1 MALVTPDSGPYLSKL
16 QMRNGDP
23 YVIKDAWARLE
34 IAEIEKAIGGG
45 VHFRGVSNTA
55 IADGDNKKE
64 ITLSDGTTKI
74 AAADQVDGDIFIYPK
89 PQTGGGTKNLEFIV
103 SNGKYSELGS
113 TGNLGTFAYAS
124 QGVGSATVP
133 ISSAITFNAITPNV
147 TNGTLGVDVSYNTI
161 HITTTESSA
170 TGKFSP
176 AAITIAAS
184 AVTIT
189 PSTNT
194 FTALGDVTYDSD
206 TATLT
211 ITDVTSP
218 SFWTGY
224 TSAQAAGQ
232 KVTPT
237 ANQNISVS
245 YDRVVNGD
253 YSVAEDVSLIG
264 SIGVGAVTPT
274 ATITNPSITVTVS
287 PVSS

>member
-124 QGVGSATVP
+124 QGVGSTTVP
-133 ISSAITFNAITPNV
+133 ISSAITFNALTPNV
-147 TNGTLGVDVSYNTI
+147 TNGTLGLDVSI
-161 HITTTESSA
+161 SEIEITTSATSA
-170 TGKFSP
+170 TGSFSP
-176 AAITIAAS
+176 SAITIAES
-184 AVTIT
+184 SVTIT
-189 PSTNT
+189 PSTDT
-194 FTALGDVTYDSD
+194 FSALGGVTYNSE

-224 TSAQAAGQ
+224 TAAKAAGQ
-232 KVTPT
+232 KVTPQ
-237 ANQNISVS
+237 ANQTISVT
-245 YDRVVNGD
+245 YERVN
-253 YSVAEDVSLIG
+253 STTFQAVSDASLTG
-264 SIGVGAVTPT
+264 SIGVAAVTPT
-274 ATITNPSITVTVS
+274 ATITNPTITVTVS